1 MTGKIMARVKFV
13 ATISKMGDKRII
25 VIPKDYHKD
34 LEKLTPRQVKVTI
47 DDEI

>member
-1 MTGKIMARVKFV
+1 MTGKSLTKVKFV
-13 ATISKMGDKRII
+13 STISKMGDKRII

-34 LEKLTPRQVKVTI
+34 LEKLTPRQIKVTI

>member
-1 MTGKIMARVKFV
+1 MTKEAMTRVKFV
-13 ATISKMGDKRII
+13 GTISKMGDKRII

-34 LEKLTPRQVKVTI
+34 TEKLSPRQVKVTI

>member
-1 MTGKIMARVKFV
+1 MTGKTMMRVKFV
-13 ATISKMGDKRII
+13 GTVSKMGDKRII

-34 LEKLTPRQVKVTI
+34 LEKLSPRQVKVTI

>member
-1 MTGKIMARVKFV
+1 MTARLMTRVKFV
-13 ATISKMGDKRII
+13 STISKMGDKRII

-34 LEKLTPRQVKVTI
+34 IEKLTRQVKIII